1 MEMAK
6 FATAKIPFAD
16 NPNTTSHKTPARSA
30 KSSPRFQNGEEVE
43 LPEVP
48 TDSEDEEEGSGSSFA
63 IPGWVNSPYMR
74 TALMD
79 QELVDP
85 EEVFGPVG
93 PLHMEEIF
101 RDNARQHRLKHRS
114 SSANWSGQ
122 DALTQEDIQSYME
135 ERERLIANGGWTYK
149 MS

>member
-6 FATAKIPFAD
+6 FANAKIPFAD
-16 NPNTTSHKTPARSA
+16 NPNTTSHKTPVRSVR
-30 KSSPRFQNGEEVE
+30 SSPRYQNGEEVE

-48 TDSEDEEEGSGSSFA
+48 TDSEDEEEESNSFA
-63 IPGWVNSPYMR
+63 VPGWVNSPYMR
-74 TALMD
+74 TALVN

-101 RDNARQHRLKHRS
+101 RDNARQHRLKNRS

-135 ERERLIANGGWTYK
+135 ERERLITNGGWTYK
-149 MS
+149 TS

>member
-6 FATAKIPFAD
+6 FANAKIPFAD
-16 NPNTTSHKTPARSA
+16 NPNATSHKTPVRSA
-30 KSSPRFQNGEEVE
+30 RSSPRYQNGEEVE

-48 TDSEDEEEGSGSSFA
+48 TDSEDDEEESNSFA
-63 IPGWVNSPYMR
+63 VPGWVNSPYMR
-74 TALMD
+74 TALMN

-101 RDNARQHRLKHRS
+101 RDNARQHRIKNRS

-122 DALTQEDIQSYME
+122 DALTQEDIQSYTE
-135 ERERLIANGGWTYK
+135 ERERLITNGGWTYK
-149 MS
+149 AS